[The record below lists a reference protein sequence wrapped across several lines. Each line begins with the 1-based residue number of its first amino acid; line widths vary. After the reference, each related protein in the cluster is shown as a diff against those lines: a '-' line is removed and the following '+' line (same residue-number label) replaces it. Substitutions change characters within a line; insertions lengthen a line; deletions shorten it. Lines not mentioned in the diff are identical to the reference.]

1 MKKINMADNIKVRI
15 LTPNEVA
22 CNCMSCAV
30 TIPAEMGEMQI
41 HKGHISLV
49 SRLKKGKIIVFK
61 TSQKSEE
68 FEVEEGLFQVNA
80 DEVNILADK
89 ILNREE

>member
-1 MKKINMADNIKVRI
+1 MADNIKVRI
-15 LTPNEVA
+15 LTPNEVT
-22 CNCMSCAV
+22 CDCLSCAV
-30 TIPAEMGEMQI
+30 TIPAEMGELQV

-61 TSQKSEE
+61 TDVTPEE
-68 FEVEEGLFQVNA
+68 FDVEEGLFQINA
-80 DEVNILADK
+80 DEVNILTDK

>member
-1 MKKINMADNIKVRI
+1 MADNIKVRI

-22 CNCMSCAV
+22 CDCMSCAI
-30 TIPAEMGEMQI
+30 TIPAEMGELQV

-61 TSQKSEE
+61 TDVNPEE
-68 FEVEEGLFQVNA
+68 FDIEEGLFQINA
-80 DEVNILADK
+80 DEVNILTDK

>member
-1 MKKINMADNIKVRI
+1 MVDNIRIRI
-15 LTPNEVA
+15 LTPKGVT
-22 CNCMSCAV
+22 CDCMSCAV
-30 TIPAEMGEMQI
+30 TIPAEMGELQV

-61 TSQKSEE
+61 TNLNPEE

-89 ILNREE
+89 IFNLEQ